1 MLSRMNNVIYGKRIT
16 IRGIVQGV
24 GFRPF
29 IYSLALKNLLN
40 GWVRNTSAGVEI
52 EVAGDSQHLSD
63 FIQEIREKP
72 PALSKIDQ
80 IIIID
85 TRKTDYAQFEILV
98 SQTDNDQ
105 FLPISPDVSIC
116 PDCLRELFDPKD
128 RRFRYP
134 FINCTN
140 CGPRFTIIRDI
151 PYDRPN
157 TTMSSFQMCEK
168 CTKEYEDPLE
178 RRFHAQPIACPTC
191 GPQVWFAAQ
200 GKTLAKGEEAIQISR
215 QWLTEGRILAIK
227 GLGGFHLSCDASQK
241 SSVNELRRRK
251 LRSDKPFAVMVFDEK
266 TAKKYCLLSNQE
278 IQVLTSK
285 EKPIVLS
292 QRSSDSKIVKEV
304 APNLNTLGV
313 MLPYTPLHYLLLEPA
328 PNFPRALVMTSGN
341 LSEEPIAF
349 SNTQALENLSAMA
362 DGFLFHDRE
371 IHTRLDDSV
380 IQVKNRQI
388 YSIRRSRGFAPNPM
402 VLSDPIPELLATG
415 AGLKNTFCL
424 TRENYAFV
432 SHHIGDLENL
442 ETLTAFETSIRQYE
456 QLFRIHPE
464 AIACDL
470 HPEYLSTRY
479 AEIRTQ
485 DEKLPLLRIQ
495 HHHAHLASCLAENHW
510 SSKEPVIG
518 ICFDGTGYGTDG
530 AIWGG
535 EFLLGGYGGF
545 ERKYHLKYIPLP
557 GGDQAT
563 HNPSRIALAHLW
575 AEGIGW
581 DDDLP
586 TLSQYTQT
594 NLEILRN
601 QLNKNINCPLT
612 SSMGRFFDSAA
623 SLIGIRQ
630 TVNYEAQAAI
640 ELEALADPTEKGSY
654 QFIIEDGII
663 NPSLLW
669 KSIITDLR
677 GHIPAS
683 ILSSRFQNSIVHLV
697 ITICQ
702 QIRSETGKKTTA
714 LSGGVWQNQYLL
726 QRTVQKLE
734 ENGFVVLQHSQF
746 PTNDGGISLG
756 QAMILA
762 HSINK

>member
-1 MLSRMNNVIYGKRIT
+1 MNNVIFGKRIT

-29 IYSLALKNLLN
+29 IYSLALKNQLN

-63 FIQEIREKP
+63 FVQEITKSP

-80 IIIID
+80 INIVDTKQID
-85 TRKTDYAQFEILV
+85 YTQFEILV
-98 SQTDNDQ
+98 SQTDDAQ
-105 FLPISPDVSIC
+105 FIPVSPDVSIC
-116 PDCLRELFDPKD
+116 PDCLRELFYPKD
-128 RRFRYP
+128 HRFRYP

-140 CGPRFTIIRDI
+140 CGPRFTIIRNI

-157 TTMSSFQMCEK
+157 TTMSSFLMCEK
-168 CTKEYEDPLE
+168 CKHEYEDPLD

-191 GPQVWFAAQ
+191 GPQVWFAAK
-200 GKTLAKGEEAIQISR
+200 GKTLAKGEEAIQITR
-215 QWLTEGRILAIK
+215 QWLAEGRIIALK

-241 SSVNELRRRK
+241 RSVNELRRRK

-266 TAKKYCLLSNQE
+266 SAKMHCLLSNQE
-278 IQVLTSK
+278 IQILTSK
-285 EKPIVLS
+285 EKPILLC
-292 QRSSDSKIVKEV
+292 QRSPDSKIVEEV

-328 PNFPRALVMTSGN
+328 PNYPDALVMTSGN

-349 SNTQALENLSAMA
+349 SNTQALENLSEMA

-380 IQVKNRQI
+380 TRFNHGHF

-402 VLSDPIPELLATG
+402 FLSDPLPELLATG

-442 ETLTAFETSIRQYE
+442 ETLTAFETSIHHYE
-456 QLFRIHPE
+456 KLFRIRPE

-470 HPEYLSTRY
+470 HPEYLSTHY
-479 AEIRTQ
+479 AENRAQ
-485 DEKLPLLRIQ
+485 DEKLPLLRVQ
-495 HHHAHLASCLAENHW
+495 HHHAHLASCLAENQW
-510 SSKEPVIG
+510 SNEEPVIG

-535 EFLLGGYGGF
+535 EFLLGSYASF

-563 HNPSRIALAHLW
+563 HNPSRIALAYLW
-575 AEGIGW
+575 GEGIGW

-586 TLSQYTQT
+586 PVIQYSKT

-612 SSMGRFFDSAA
+612 SSMGRFFDAAA
-623 SLIGIRQ
+623 SLIGVRH

-640 ELEALADPTEKGSY
+640 ELEARADLSEKGSY
-654 QFIIEDGII
+654 QFTIEDGII
-663 NPSLLW
+663 NSNRLW
-669 KSIITDLR
+669 KSIISDLR
-677 GHIPAS
+677 GHTPAS
-683 ILSSRFQNSIVHLV
+683 ILSARFHNSIVELV

-702 QIRSETGKKTTA
+702 QIRSETGNNIAA

-726 QRTVQKLE
+726 QRTIQKLE
-734 ENGFVVLQHSQF
+734 ENGFVVLQPSQY

-756 QAMILA
+756 QAIILA

>member
-1 MLSRMNNVIYGKRIT
+1 MNNVIYGKRIT

-29 IYSLALKNLLN
+29 IYSLALKNQLN

-63 FIQEIREKP
+63 FVQEIMKSP

-80 IIIID
+80 INIVDTQQID
-85 TRKTDYAQFEILV
+85 YTQFEILV
-98 SQTDNDQ
+98 SQTEDGQ
-105 FLPISPDVSIC
+105 FIPVSPDVSIC

-140 CGPRFTIIRDI
+140 CGPRFTIIRNI

-157 TTMSSFQMCEK
+157 TTMSSFLMCKK
-168 CTKEYEDPLE
+168 CKHEYEDPLD
-178 RRFHAQPIACPTC
+178 RRFHAQPIACPIC
-191 GPQVWFAAQ
+191 GPKVWFEAQ
-200 GKTLAKGEEAIQISR
+200 GKTLAKGEEAIQIAR
-215 QWLTEGRILAIK
+215 QWLTEGRIIALK

-241 SSVNELRRRK
+241 GSVNELRRRK
-251 LRSDKPFAVMVFDEK
+251 LRSDKPFAVMVFDKESAI
-266 TAKKYCLLSNQE
+266 THCILSYQE

-285 EKPIVLS
+285 EKPIILS
-292 QRSSDSKIVKEV
+292 QRSLDSKIVEEV
-304 APNLNTLGV
+304 APNLNTLGL

-328 PNFPRALVMTSGN
+328 PNFPEVLVMTSGN

-349 SNTQALENLSAMA
+349 SNTQALENLSGMA

-380 IQVKNRQI
+380 TQVNQGHF
-388 YSIRRSRGFAPNPM
+388 YSIRRSRGFAPNPL
-402 VLSDPIPELLATG
+402 VLSDPLPELLATG
-415 AGLKNTFCL
+415 AGLKNTFCF

-442 ETLTAFETSIRQYE
+442 ETLSAFETSIHHYE
-456 QLFRIHPE
+456 QLFHIRPE

-479 AEIRTQ
+479 AENRAKN
-485 DEKLPLLRIQ
+485 EKLPLLRVQ

-510 SSKEPVIG
+510 PSKEPVIG

-535 EFLLGGYGGF
+535 EFLLGGYSGF
-545 ERKYHLKYIPLP
+545 ERNYHLKYIPLP
-557 GGDQAT
+557 GGDKAT
-563 HNPSRIALAHLW
+563 HNPSRIALAYLW
-575 AEGIGW
+575 AVGIEW
-581 DDDLP
+581 SNDLAP
-586 TLSQYTQT
+586 VIQQSKT

-612 SSMGRFFDSAA
+612 SSMGRFFDAAA
-623 SLIGIRQ
+623 SLIGVRH
-630 TVNYEAQAAI
+630 TANYEAQAAI
-640 ELEALADPTEKGSY
+640 ELESLADLSEKGSY
-654 QFIIEDGII
+654 QFTIEDGII
-663 NPSLLW
+663 NSNLLW
-669 KSIITDLR
+669 KSIITQLR
-677 GHIPAS
+677 DHIPAS
-683 ILSSRFQNSIVHLV
+683 ILSARFHNSIVELV

-702 QIRSETGKKTTA
+702 QIRSETGNNTTA

-726 QRTVQKLE
+726 QRTIQKLE
-734 ENGFVVLQHSQF
+734 ENGFVVLQHSQY

-762 HSINK
+762 HSINQ